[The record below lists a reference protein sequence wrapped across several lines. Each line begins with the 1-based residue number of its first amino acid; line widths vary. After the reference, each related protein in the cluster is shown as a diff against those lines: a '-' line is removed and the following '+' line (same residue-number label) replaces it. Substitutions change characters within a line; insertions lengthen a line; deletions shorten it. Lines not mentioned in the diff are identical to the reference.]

1 MSLHNDPAASRDL
14 LERNAAGFEPLIN
27 ELLYLDVPVNEAVHL
42 KIVIVLTEWV
52 DQSLSN

>member
-14 LERNAAGFEPLIN
+14 LERNAAGFEPLID